1 MTTTNATALA
11 VETTN
16 LVKHYGDQVA
26 LDSVSFNVPEGS
38 VYVLVGANGAG
49 KSTTFKILLNLERP
63 TSGDAKVFGLR
74 TDANGPQAR
83 VQIGYVPEQQESP
96 YPWMTS
102 GRLLEYVAAYYPS
115 WDAAYAAHLVKSLNI
130 RTGKKSGTLS
140 KGELRRLQLAM
151 AMAHRPPLLLLDEP
165 TEGLDIIARKQALSL
180 LAEHLADSPTT
191 VIIATHHVHEVDSLT
206 DYVGVLKE
214 GKLQAQMQRDELR
227 KFVATQRPNDTR
239 PLSLE
244 DAIATLLSEE
254 TSR

>member
-1 MTTTNATALA
+1 MTTTNAAALA

-16 LVKHYGDQVA
+16 LVKKYGDQIA

-38 VYVLVGANGAG
+38 VYVLVGENGAG

-63 TSGDAKVFGLR
+63 TSGNAKVFGLDSD
-74 TDANGPQAR
+74 TNGPQSRA
-83 VQIGYVPEQQESP
+83 QIGYVPEQQESP
-96 YPWMTS
+96 YPWMTC
-102 GRLLEYVAAYYPS
+102 GRLLQYVAAYYPS
-115 WDAAYAAHLVKSLNI
+115 WDAKYAEHLVKSLDI
-130 RTGKKSGTLS
+130 RADKKSGTLS

-180 LAEHLADSPTT
+180 LAEHLSDSPTT

-206 DYVGVLKE
+206 DYVGVLSQGTLKV
-214 GKLQAQMQRDELR
+214 QMQRDEIR
-227 KFVATQRPNDTR
+227 EFVANQRPNDSR

-244 DAIATLLSEE
+244 DAIATLLVAE